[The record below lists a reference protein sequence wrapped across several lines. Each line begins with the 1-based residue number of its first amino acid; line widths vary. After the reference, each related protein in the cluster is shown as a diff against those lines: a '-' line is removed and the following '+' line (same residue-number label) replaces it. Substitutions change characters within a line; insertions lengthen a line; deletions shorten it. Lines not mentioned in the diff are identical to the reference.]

1 MLDADPRGSTGPQTP
16 ARDSAAEAIERPI
29 GLRQGPPGFGSD
41 VLASVLRDLAIPFVA
56 LNPGASYRGLHDS
69 LVNFLGNAQ
78 PRMLLCLHEEHA
90 VAIAHGWAKVTGRP
104 MAAIVHSN
112 VGLMHATMA
121 IYNAWCDRVP
131 MLVLGAT
138 GPVDA
143 AKRRPWIDWIHT
155 SRDQGGLVR
164 AYVKWDDQPA
174 SLAAAVESMLRAHLL
189 ATTAPQ
195 GPTYVCLDAEIQE
208 AALSDV
214 PRAPLTARFRA
225 PAPAVPAPDMVAA
238 ATRLLRDAKR
248 PLILAGRVS
257 RGEDD
262 WAARIRLAEAL
273 GAVVLTDLKIP
284 VGFPTTHPL
293 HGAPSGFF
301 PHPEACALLRQADA
315 VLSLDWLDL
324 AGTLKAAWGKEEPG
338 SSIIQAS
345 VDQQA
350 HNGWSMD
357 HQGLPPVDINLLV
370 EPDIAVAA
378 LLAHLDTLAPR
389 AAAAWAG
396 RQPPPPSIAPS
407 AAAGGTISVPLLAA
421 TLRAALGGADACLI
435 RTPLSWAGHLW
446 PLEHP
451 LDLLGYDGGGG
462 IGSGLGMAIG
472 GALALRDTDRLP
484 IAVIGDGDFMM
495 GASALWTAVHYRIP
509 VLVVV
514 ANNRSFF
521 NDEVHQDRVARHRD
535 RPTENRWI
543 GQRMAD
549 PEIDLAA
556 LARAQGAL
564 GFTVHDPAAL
574 EPVFREAVAALRSGQ
589 VVVVDVRVD
598 PGYDPAMAGA
608 MTRTEK

>member
-1 MLDADPRGSTGPQTP
+1 MLETHRQGASDPDDSRRGPRSL
-16 ARDSAAEAIERPI
+16 ERPV
-29 GLRQGPPGFGSD
+29 GLSQEPPAFGSD
-41 VLASVLRDLAIPFVA
+41 VLASTLRDLAIPFVA

-69 LVNFLGNAQ
+69 LVNFLGNEQ
-78 PRMLLCLHEEHA
+78 PQMLLCLHEEHA

-164 AYVKWDDQPA
+164 DYVKWDDQPA
-174 SLAAAVESMLRAHLL
+174 SLTAAVESLLRAHLL
-189 ATTAPQ
+189 ATTAPH
-195 GPTYVCLDAEIQE
+195 GPTYICLDAEIQE
-208 AALSDV
+208 AALTDV
-214 PRAPLTARFRA
+214 PRAPRVARFAA
-225 PAPAVPAPDMVAA
+225 PAPAVPARDLVERAA
-238 ATRLLRDAKR
+238 LMLQTAER

-257 RGEDD
+257 RSETD
-262 WAARIRLAEAL
+262 WAARVRLAERL
-273 GAVVLTDLKIP
+273 GALVLTDLKIP

-293 HGAPSGFF
+293 HGPPSGFF
-301 PHPEACALLRQADA
+301 PGPDALAALRRADV

-324 AGTLKAAWGKEEPG
+324 AGTLKAAWGTEETG
-338 SSIIQAS
+338 SAVIQAS
-345 VDQQA
+345 VDQQL
-350 HNGWSMD
+350 HNGWSLE
-357 HQGLPPVDINLLV
+357 HQGLPPVDVNLLV

-378 LLAHLDTLAPR
+378 LLARLDQLPSR
-389 AAAAWAG
+389 SLDGWAG
-396 RQPPPPSIAPS
+396 HTSRPAADLPS
-407 AAAGGTISVPLLAA
+407 AKDSRSISVPLLAA
-421 TLRAALGGADACLI
+421 TLRAALDGADACLI

-472 GALALRDTDRLP
+472 GALALRDTPRLP

-495 GASALWTAVHYRIP
+495 GASAIWTAVHYRIP

-514 ANNRSFF
+514 ANNQSFF
-521 NDEVHQDRVARHRD
+521 NDEVHQDRVARQRS
-535 RPTENRWI
+535 RPVENRWI
-543 GQRMAD
+543 GQRMTD
-549 PEIDLAA
+549 PEIDIAGVA
-556 LARAQGAL
+556 QAQGAV
-564 GFTVHDPAAL
+564 GFAAVSDPATLDA
-574 EPVFREAVAALRSGQ
+574 VFRKAIEAVRSGQ

-598 PGYDPAMAGA
+598 PGYDPAMANA
-608 MTRTEK
+608 MARAEK

>member
-1 MLDADPRGSTGPQTP
+1 MHNPAIQSDA
-16 ARDSAAEAIERPI
+16 ARIERPV
-29 GLRQGPPGFGSD
+29 GVTQNSPAFGSD

-56 LNPGASYRGLHDS
+56 LNPGASFRGLHDS
-69 LVNFLGNAQ
+69 LVNFLGNDQ

-138 GPVDA
+138 GPLDA

-174 SLAAAVESMLRAHLL
+174 SVAAATESLLRAHLL
-189 ATTAPQ
+189 ATTAPM

-208 AALSDV
+208 APLGAV
-214 PRAPLTARFRA
+214 PSQPATSRYGA
-225 PAPAVPAPDMVAA
+225 PAPAAPAPGMVERAA
-238 ATRLLRDAKR
+238 LLLSNAER

-257 RGEDD
+257 RSEAD
-262 WAARIRLAEAL
+262 WAARIRLVERL
-273 GAVVLTDLKIP
+273 GAVVLTDLKLP
-284 VGFPTTHPL
+284 VGFPTTHRL

-301 PHPEACALLRQADA
+301 PGAEACALLRQADV

-324 AGTLKAAWGKEEPG
+324 AGTLKAAWRQDEPG
-338 SSIIQAS
+338 SVIIQVS
-345 VDQQA
+345 VDQQV

-357 HQGLPPVDINLLV
+357 HQGLPPVDLNLLV
-370 EPDIAVAA
+370 EPDVAVAA
-378 LLAHLDTLAPR
+378 LVAQLQSLAAKSHAT
-389 AAAAWAG
+389 WEG
-396 RQPPPPSIAPS
+396 RQLPTSPGEPSVTR
-407 AAAGGTISVPLLAA
+407 GGTITVPLLAT
-421 TLRAALGGADACLI
+421 TLRAALEGAAACLI

-472 GALALRDTDRLP
+472 AALALRDTGRLP

-495 GASALWTAVHYRIP
+495 GASAIWTAAHYRIP
-509 VLVVV
+509 VLIVV

-521 NDEVHQDRVARHRD
+521 NDEVHQDRVARQRG
-535 RPTENRWI
+535 RPVENRWI

-556 LARAQGAL
+556 VARAQGAVA
-564 GFTVHDPAAL
+564 FDAVTDPETL
-574 EPVFREAVAALRSGQ
+574 QPIFREALVALRAGH

-598 PGYDPAMAGA
+598 PGYDPAMASA
-608 MTRTEK
+608 MTRSKE